1 MASRTSMVLASIIE
15 KLTRTKDMV
24 QPVIVMG
31 DENSIYLT
39 ERQEGFKEGLNT
51 AIRIIEQTTT

>member
-1 MASRTSMVLASIIE
+1 MVSRTSIALASIIE

-31 DENSIYLT
+31 DEDSIHLT
-39 ERQEGFKEGLNT
+39 ERQEGFKEGLDT
-51 AIRIIEQTTT
+51 AIRIIEQTST

>member
-1 MASRTSMVLASIIE
+1 MANRTSIALASIIE

-31 DENSIYLT
+31 DDDSIYLT
-39 ERQEGFKEGLNT
+39 ERQEGFKEGLEA
-51 AIRIIEQTTT
+51 AIRIIEQTST

>member
-1 MASRTSMVLASIIE
+1 MANRTSVALASIIE

-31 DENSIYLT
+31 DKDSIYLT
-39 ERQEGFKEGLNT
+39 EQQEGFKKGLDA
-51 AIRIIEQTTT
+51 AIRIIEQTST

>member
-1 MASRTSMVLASIIE
+1 MANRTSMALASIIE

-31 DENSIYLT
+31 DNDSIYLT
-39 ERQEGFKEGLNT
+39 ERQEGFKEGLDV
-51 AIRIIEQTTT
+51 AIRIIEQTST

>member
-1 MASRTSMVLASIIE
+1 MANRTTTALASIIE

-31 DENSIYLT
+31 DEDSINLT
-39 ERQEGFKEGLNT
+39 ERQKGFKEGLNC
-51 AIRIIEQTTT
+51 AIRIIEQTST

>member
-1 MASRTSMVLASIIE
+1 MANRTTTALASIIE

-31 DENSIYLT
+31 DEGSIYLT
-39 ERQEGFKEGLNT
+39 ERQEGFKEGLEA
-51 AIRIIEQTTT
+51 AIRIIEQTST